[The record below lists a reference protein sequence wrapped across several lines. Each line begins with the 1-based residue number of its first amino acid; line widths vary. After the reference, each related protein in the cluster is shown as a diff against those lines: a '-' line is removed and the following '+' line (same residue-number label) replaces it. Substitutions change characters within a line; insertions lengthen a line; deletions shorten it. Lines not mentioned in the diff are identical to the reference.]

1 MTQLDRA
8 AVAWGARSRDWAY
21 LAESWLRPAYDRVLD
36 RTAVGEGTR
45 LVDIACGSGM
55 AAMVAA
61 QRGAQVSGLDAAE
74 PLLRIARA
82 RVPEGDFRTGDMNA
96 LPFDDGSFDVVTS
109 FNGIWHGWDQAL
121 SEARRVA
128 RPGAFVGLTFWG
140 SPKRMGHWPWF
151 ETLAAYSTS
160 QDTDALADNS
170 LIGKPGVAEEMF
182 ACAGITVVERGTVR
196 CWHEFPDVD
205 TGWRALAAAG
215 PSWPAVDRDANGY
228 RAALTEMLTPL
239 MDADVGIRL
248 GSEIGYL
255 IGRT

>member
-36 RTAVGEGTR
+36 HTAVGEGTR
-45 LVDIACGSGM
+45 LVDIACGSGL
-55 AAMVAA
+55 AAMAAA

-82 RVPEGDFRTGDMNA
+82 RVPDGDFRAGDMNA

-128 RPGAFVGLTFWG
+128 LPAAFVALTFWAAPSEWATGRG
-140 SPKRMGHWPWF
+140 SRRWQRTRRRKTRTRSRTTRSSESRASPR
-151 ETLAAYSTS
+151 
-160 QDTDALADNS
+160 
-170 LIGKPGVAEEMF
+170 
-182 ACAGITVVERGTVR
+182 R
-196 CWHEFPDVD
+196 CSP
-205 TGWRALAAAG
+205 APAS
-215 PSWPAVDRDANGY
+215 PS
-228 RAALTEMLTPL
+228 
-239 MDADVGIRL
+239 
-248 GSEIGYL
+248 S
-255 IGRT
+255 